1 LRPPKQGYN
10 AGMGTPTD
18 PPDRNPPPT
27 LAHVRTRAERE
38 AALRSL
44 DDEIGRAIAD
54 AAAAGE
60 LKTVSW
66 YGKPIE
72 EIPGWDDTPAELRMP
87 FKILKDAGVVPP
99 EIELFHQRARLREQ
113 IAALLPGSERDAL
126 NQKLVELEQVI
137 SLRLEALRAS
147 ASPSL
152 R

>member
-1 LRPPKQGYN
+1 MSAP
-10 AGMGTPTD
+10 AD
-18 PPDRNPPPT
+18 PPDHKPLPT
-27 LAHVRTRAERE
+27 LAQVRTRAERE

-44 DDEIGRAIAD
+44 DDEIGRAIAE
-54 AAAAGE
+54 AATAGE
-60 LKTVSW
+60 LKTVPW

-113 IAALLPGSERDAL
+113 VAALPPGSERDAL

-147 ASPSL
+147 GSPSL